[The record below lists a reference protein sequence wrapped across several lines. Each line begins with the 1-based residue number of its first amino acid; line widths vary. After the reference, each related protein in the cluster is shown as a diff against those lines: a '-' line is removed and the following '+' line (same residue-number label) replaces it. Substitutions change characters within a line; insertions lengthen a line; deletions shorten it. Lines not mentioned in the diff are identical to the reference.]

1 MHAPPVAL
9 STCAASAAAAV
20 DAAVDRSGPNTARRA
35 CWRKVAAI
43 RLPGARALNPSTPSA
58 SRRTGPLPSGTVAV
72 GVGLTIAGIAAYAYL
87 VLTAHVLG
95 KDVAAPLTAIWG
107 VMFTVGPGFFLPL
120 EQEVSRAVAARRAR
134 NTGAGPLIRQAA
146 ILGAGLTALVL
157 VVCLATSWLITDHL
171 FDGHWTLF
179 VSLCIG
185 VVGYA
190 MGHLARGILSGSGQ
204 FVPYATYIGGEALGR
219 LALAV
224 LLAVVGYRA
233 AGGYGLAIGIAPLF
247 AVGAVARSAWPIA
260 HEPGPPAPWSELTP
274 SLGALLAGS
283 VLSQSLIN
291 AAMISAKLLA
301 KDCQEA
307 EVKSLFNGVIVARIP
322 LFLFQA
328 VQAALLPRLSAL
340 ASGRHYHEFRR
351 SFERLLL
358 AVTAI
363 GVAGTVAGYGVGP
376 YVLRK
381 AFKVE
386 LGHLDVGLLA
396 LGTAFIIVAMSIAQ
410 AMIALKGQNVVA
422 LGWLAGMVAFVV
434 VAALGNDLLLRVEL
448 AALVASFVSA
458 AVLAVTFVRL
468 LRTSEA
474 DEDRVLS
481 DTSTAP

>member
-1 MHAPPVAL
+1 M
-9 STCAASAAAAV
+9 SS
-20 DAAVDRSGPNTARRA
+20 S
-35 CWRKVAAI
+35 
-43 RLPGARALNPSTPSA
+43 
-58 SRRTGPLPSGTVAV
+58 SRRTGALPSGTVAV
-72 GVGLTIAGIAAYAYL
+72 GAGLAIAGIAAYGYL

-107 VMFTVGPGFFLPL
+107 VMFTIGPGFFLPL

-134 NTGAGPLIRQAA
+134 HTGAGPLIRQAA
-146 ILGAGLTALVL
+146 ILGAGLTCIVL
-157 VVCLATSWLITDHL
+157 LVCLATSWLITDHL

-179 VSLCIG
+179 VALCIG

-190 MGHLARGILSGSGQ
+190 MGHLARGVLSGSGQ
-204 FVPYATYIGGEALGR
+204 FGPYAVYIGGEAVARVLMAGV
-219 LALAV
+219 LAA
-224 LLAVVGYRA
+224 VGYRA
-233 AGGYGLAIGIAPLF
+233 AGGYGLAIGIAPFF
-247 AVGAVARSAWPIA
+247 AVGAVVRRAWPA
-260 HEPGPPAPWSELTP
+260 VHEPGPPAPWSELTP

-301 KDCQEA
+301 QDGQEG

-340 ASGRHYHEFRR
+340 ASGRRYHEFRQ

-358 AVTAI
+358 AVVAI
-363 GVAGTVAGYGVGP
+363 GVAGTVVGYGVGP

-386 LGHLDVGLLA
+386 LGHVDVGLLA
-396 LGTAFIIVAMSIAQ
+396 LGTGFIIVAMSVAQ
-410 AMIALKGQNVVA
+410 AMIALKGQNAVA
-422 LGWLAGMVAFVV
+422 LGWLAGMVAFVIV
-434 VAALGNDLLLRVEL
+434 VALGNDLLLRVEL

-458 AVLAVTFVRL
+458 AALGASFVRM
-468 LRTSEA
+468 LRAAESA
-474 DEDRVLS
+474 EDQR
-481 DTSTAP
+481 STGPVAAH